1 MASAIYPKA
10 KEQFL
15 QAGIDMSTL
24 NIKVTLHDLADYTY
38 SATHEFYNEVAAA
51 SEVAESGNLASKT
64 FVDGV
69 FDAADITFTS
79 VTGDQSEALI
89 VRHDSGV
96 DTTSRLICF
105 IDTFSSGM
113 PVTPNGGNIDV
124 TWDSGANKIFAL

>member
-15 QAGIDMSTL
+15 QGGIDMSSV

-51 SEVAESGNLASKT
+51 SEVAESPNLASKT

-69 FDAADITFTS
+69 FDAADFTFTA
-79 VTGDQSEALI
+79 VTGDESEALI
-89 VRHDSGV
+89 VRVDTGV
-96 DTTSRLICF
+96 DSTSRLIAF

>member
-15 QAGIDMSTL
+15 QGGIDMSSV

-51 SEVAESGNLASKT
+51 REVAESPNLASKT

-69 FDAADITFTS
+69 FDAADFTFTA
-79 VTGDQSEALI
+79 VTGDESEALI
-89 VRHDSGV
+89 VRVDTGV
-96 DTTSRLICF
+96 DSTSRLIAF

>member
-10 KEQFL
+10 KEQML
-15 QAGIDMSTL
+15 QGGIDMATG
-24 NIKVTLHDLADYTY
+24 NVKVTLHDLADYTY
-38 SATHEFYNEVAAA
+38 SATHEFYSDVAVA

-64 FVDGV
+64 FTDGV

-79 VTGDQSEALI
+79 VSGDQSEALI
-89 VRHDSGV
+89 VRIDTGV
-96 DTTSRLICF
+96 DSTSRIIAF

-124 TWDSGANKIFAL
+124 TWDAGANKIFAL